1 MAGGTGAEPVRPSE
15 VVRRAADYLDRHG
28 VDSPRTNA
36 EILLMEVLG
45 TDRASLYAR
54 GEGLSAAEAKAYG
67 RALCQRCAG
76 TPLQH
81 LTGHQPFRGLDLLVR
96 PGVFVPRPET
106 EVLVEVALAMIASE
120 PDPVVVDVGTGT
132 GAVALAIAQERPDA
146 RVWATDLS
154 PEAVALATENA
165 HRAALHVTILEG
177 VLLASVPEDLPMDLV
192 VANPPYVQAADA
204 ESLPREVRADPELA
218 LYGGTEI
225 HRRIAEEARGRLR
238 PGGAVALEIGERQ
251 GAEVA
256 DILRSAGYERVE
268 IHPDLALRDRVV
280 SARRPTA

>member
-1 MAGGTGAEPVRPSE
+1 MAGVTGAEPVRPSE

-28 VDSPRTNA
+28 VDSPRTSA

-54 GEGLSAAEAKAYG
+54 GDGLSAAESKAYG
-67 RALCQRCAG
+67 RALCQRCTG

-81 LTGHQPFRGLDLLVR
+81 LTGHQPFRGIDLLVR

-106 EVLVEVALAMIASE
+106 EVLVEVALAMIASL
-120 PDPVVVDVGTGT
+120 PTPVVMDVGTGT
-132 GAVALAIAQERPDA
+132 GAVALAIAHERPDA

-154 PEAVALATENA
+154 PEAVELAAENA
-165 HRAALHVTILEG
+165 ARASLDVTILEG
-177 VLLASVPEDLPMDLV
+177 DLLAPLPEGLRVDLV
-192 VANPPYVQAADA
+192 VGNPPYVDVADS
-204 ESLPREVRADPELA
+204 EGLPREVREDPELA

-225 HRRIAEEARGRLR
+225 HRRIAKEARGRLR
-238 PGGAVALEIGERQ
+238 PGGAVAVEIGERQ
-251 GAEVA
+251 GREVV
-256 DILRSAGYERVE
+256 DIFRTAGYGQVE

-280 SARRPTA
+280 SARHPSA